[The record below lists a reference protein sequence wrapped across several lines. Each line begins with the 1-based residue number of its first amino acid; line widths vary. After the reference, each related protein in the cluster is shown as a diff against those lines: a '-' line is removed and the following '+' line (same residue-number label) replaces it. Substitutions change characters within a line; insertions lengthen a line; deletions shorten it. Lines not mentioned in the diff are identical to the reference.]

1 MIHNQDKKAFER
13 HRCPKMIQI
22 LELADKDL
30 KEAMIN
36 VFGNFKRKM
45 NIRVNR

>member
-22 LELADKDL
+22 LDLTDKDL
-30 KEAMIN
+30 KEEMIN
-36 VFGNFKRKM
+36 VFRTLKER
-45 NIRVNR
+45 